1 MLSSDWSSDVCSSDL
16 ALLRPRPRP
25 PRPAPPLPRRERQR
39 TRRADRPRALLR
51 DRRNGSGGWGRSAR
65 QLVRRRP
72 LSAGGLLML
81 SDKLRVALDNLLPD
95 PGEDESYLLDR
106 ADRLRAAAVLI
117 AFTDR
122 PDPGVILTQRPQW
135 LRAHAGQVAFPG
147 GKVDPG
153 DQIGRAHV

>member
-1 MLSSDWSSDVCSSDL
+1 MIL
-16 ALLRPRPRP
+16 RP
-25 PRPAPPLPRRERQR
+25 PRSTR
-39 TRRADRPRALLR
+39 TYTLFPYTTLFR
-51 DRRNGSGGWGRSAR
+51 SGWGRSAR
-65 QLVRRRP
+65 HLVRRRP

-122 PDPGVILTQRPQW
+122 PDPGVILTQRP
-135 LRAHAGQVAFPG
+135 RSEARRGGQG
-147 GKVDPG
+147 GARTCRFRGSPVP
-153 DQIGRAHV
+153 